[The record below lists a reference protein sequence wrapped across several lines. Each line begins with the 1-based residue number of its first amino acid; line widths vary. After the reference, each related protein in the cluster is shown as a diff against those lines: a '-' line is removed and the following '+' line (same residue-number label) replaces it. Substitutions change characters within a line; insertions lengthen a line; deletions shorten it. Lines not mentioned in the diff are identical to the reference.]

1 MSSSWNME
9 QGPSFVPAYQV
20 SGVPYILSNSSVTTS
35 AVVKVTFSNV
45 TRWVQIR
52 NTGTNTLRVGFT
64 EEGVKG
70 TETRN
75 FFQLNPGT
83 AASGFSQSKTDRW
96 EIRCKELYFIG
107 QGGTTGFSLVAGLTG
122 IKSFPVITGSNGF
135 KGVG

>member
-64 EEGVKG
+64 EEGGK
-70 TETRN
+70 RN
-75 FFQLNPGT
+75 RDEKL
-83 AASGFSQSKTDRW
+83 FSAKSRNS
-96 EIRCKELYFIG
+96 CKRI
-107 QGGTTGFSLVAGLTG
+107 
-122 IKSFPVITGSNGF
+122 
-135 KGVG
+135 